1 MAAYLHIIHII
12 GGKPGL
18 TAFLVLVT
26 LLPLAGFSPV
36 QAQNHEG
43 ETKSFNIS
51 AIDVEITINR
61 FEASDD
67 EDPWKVFAPA
77 ASAFASDLSVIKP
90 LRGYWI
96 HMTESGTLTVGT

>member
-1 MAAYLHIIHII
+1 MAAYLHII

-18 TAFLVLVT
+18 ATFLILVM
-26 LLPLAGFSPV
+26 LLPLAGFPPV

-51 AIDVEITINR
+51 TIDVEITINR

-67 EDPWKVFAPA
+67 EDP
-77 ASAFASDLSVIKP
+77 
-90 LRGYWI
+90 
-96 HMTESGTLTVGT
+96 